1 MINDINLI
9 NKGINETW
17 GKAGKCVSNSGGIET
32 RIKELVEAMSSNTR
46 FKIITKYK
54 NKNKTFTFNSDPL
67 RHLMKYCNNEAR

>member
-17 GKAGKCVSNSGGIET
+17 GKAGNCVSNSGGIVT

-54 NKNKTFTFNSDPL
+54 NKNKTFTFSCDPL
-67 RHLMKYCNNEAR
+67 RYLMKYCNNEAR